1 MHYKNLTKN
10 PKIQLRRLIYLLVDL
25 DADGAFGD
33 IPDTSGTSMV
43 ELVRHT
49 LVDSAVNLDVNIV
62 SNLVGSEV
70 GCQWNVTLLSEG
82 TSKEISCARPETVTS
97 RHFVFVFV
105 REGAGGGR
113 VQGRN

>member
-1 MHYKNLTKN
+1 
-10 PKIQLRRLIYLLVDL
+10 
-25 DADGAFGD
+25 
-33 IPDTSGTSMV
+33 MV

-49 LVDSAVNLDVNIV
+49 LVDSAVNLDVYIV

-97 RHFVFVFV
+97 RHFVFV

-113 VQGRN
+113 V

>member
-1 MHYKNLTKN
+1 
-10 PKIQLRRLIYLLVDL
+10 
-25 DADGAFGD
+25 
-33 IPDTSGTSMV
+33 
-43 ELVRHT
+43 
-49 LVDSAVNLDVNIV
+49 VDSAVNLDVYIV

-113 VQGRN
+113 VQRRN